1 MLRLAGAERSADRR
15 ATFLFH
21 PVSHT
26 MQAQAQRHLGRSI
39 ERHRQLFELTL
50 HNLYK
55 ECARLSAQTIARFG
69 REELLLAG
77 AAALKLGSIH
87 RIEILDVKA

>member
-26 MQAQAQRHLGRSI
+26 MQAQAQGYLGRSI
-39 ERHRQLFELTL
+39 ERHRRLFELTL
-50 HNLYK
+50 HSLYK
-55 ECARLSAQTIARFG
+55 ERTRLSAQTIARFG
-69 REELLLAG
+69 REELVFDG
-77 AAALKLGSIH
+77 AAALKVGSIH